1 MILYLAFVIFDY
13 YPVTGLYT
21 SDMTEYN
28 VDSKFGVLKI
38 TITETILIAWVLMF
52 QMDYIRQVEILIIG
66 KLNYL

>member
-1 MILYLAFVIFDY
+1 LILYLAFVIFDY